1 MSLSSWL
8 RDYLYIPLGGRLSV
22 GRATGLDRQ
31 AASGRGRQ
39 ALRIVL
45 VFHFVCLCWVFFRAK
60 DMTAAGDILG
70 QLADWSA
77 APQLVTPFLVGLVI
91 LGLLMQA
98 TPANLL
104 QWLDRA
110 YHAMS
115 PWAVGV
121 LGGLLLLMIEA
132 LGGDGSAPFI
142 YFQF

>member
-1 MSLSSWL
+1 
-8 RDYLYIPLGGRLSV
+8 V
-22 GRATGLDRQ
+22 
-31 AASGRGRQ
+31 
-39 ALRIVL
+39 
-45 VFHFVCLCWVFFRAK
+45 
-60 DMTAAGDILG
+60 
-70 QLADWSA
+70 
-77 APQLVTPFLVGLVI
+77 

-115 PWAVGV
+115 PWAIGV
-121 LGGLLLLMIEA
+121 MGGLLLLVIEA